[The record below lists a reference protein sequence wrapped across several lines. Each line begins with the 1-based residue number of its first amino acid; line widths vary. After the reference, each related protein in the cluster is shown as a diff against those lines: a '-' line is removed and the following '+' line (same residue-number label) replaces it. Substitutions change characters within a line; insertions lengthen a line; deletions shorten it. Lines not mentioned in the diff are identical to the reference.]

1 MRCSEKDLCKNLI
14 VGSGEY
20 FSSLPQEKDVDIFLN
35 AAAMFVSKQVFQVY
49 LKKMDFQEFL

>member
-35 AAAMFVSKQVFQVY
+35 AAAMFVSKQVF
-49 LKKMDFQEFL
+49 LSIF